1 MEREQETQESPQE
14 NDIKK
19 KTTKNACQVMSKDE
33 IVLVS
38 LKKKTHSEQLQ
49 GDREA
54 YNGKKT

>member
-1 MEREQETQESPQE
+1 
-14 NDIKK
+14 
-19 KTTKNACQVMSKDE
+19 MSKDE